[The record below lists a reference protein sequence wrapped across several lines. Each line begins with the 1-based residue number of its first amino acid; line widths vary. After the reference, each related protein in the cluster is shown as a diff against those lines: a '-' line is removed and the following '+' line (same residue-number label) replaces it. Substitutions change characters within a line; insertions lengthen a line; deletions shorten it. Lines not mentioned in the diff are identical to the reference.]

1 MQITLKQSEIEVAL
15 KNYIVAQGINLTG
28 KTIEV
33 AFTAGRK
40 EAGISAELDI
50 NDAGTGST
58 SVQGLFLHRPFEP
71 AVAVNTATATP
82 VTAKRNVQPIQSEVP
97 TAAVVD
103 EVVDEVVAE
112 EEPVEAAPVVPAEAP
127 SNAKTPVS
135 LFGS

>member
-50 NDAGTGST
+50 NDAGTEST
-58 SVQGLFLHRPFEP
+58 SVPSLVLNRPFEP

-97 TAAVVD
+97 VAV
-103 EVVDEVVAE
+103 VVDEVVAE
-112 EEPVEAAPVVPAEAP
+112 EEPVDAPLIVVSEAP
-127 SNAKTPVS
+127 SSVKTPVS

>member
-15 KNYIVAQGINLTG
+15 KNYIVVQGINLTG

-50 NDAGTGST
+50 NDAGTEST
-58 SVQGLFLHRPFEP
+58 SVPGLFLHRPFEP

-82 VTAKRNVQPIQSEVP
+82 VTPVTAKRNVQPIQSEVP
-97 TAAVVD
+97 TAA
-103 EVVDEVVAE
+103 VVDEVVAE

>member
-50 NDAGTGST
+50 NDAGTEST
-58 SVQGLFLHRPFEP
+58 SVPSLVLNRPFEP
-71 AVAVNTATATP
+71 AVAVNTVTATT

-97 TAAVVD
+97 AAA
-103 EVVDEVVAE
+103 VVDEVVAE
-112 EEPVEAAPVVPAEAP
+112 EEPVEADTVVPAEAP

>member
-15 KNYIVAQGINLTG
+15 KNYIVVQGINLTG

-50 NDAGTGST
+50 NDAGTEST
-58 SVQGLFLHRPFEP
+58 SVPSLVLNRPFEP
-71 AVAVNTATATP
+71 AVSVNTATATP

-97 TAAVVD
+97 TAA
-103 EVVDEVVAE
+103 VVDEVVAE

>member
-50 NDAGTGST
+50 NDAGAEST
-58 SVQGLFLHRPFEP
+58 SVPSLVLNRPFEP
-71 AVAVNTATATP
+71 AVAVNTATTTP

-97 TAAVVD
+97 AAA
-103 EVVDEVVAE
+103 VVDEVVAE

-127 SNAKTPVS
+127 SNVKTPVS

>member
-50 NDAGTGST
+50 NDAGVEST
-58 SVQGLFLHRPFEP
+58 SVPSLVLNRPFEP
-71 AVAVNTATATP
+71 AVVANTATNTP

-97 TAAVVD
+97 AAATVE
-103 EVVDEVVAE
+103 EVLPTSNEEEVAAPTVAE
-112 EEPVEAAPVVPAEAP
+112 ETPAPKAA
-127 SNAKTPVS
+127 VS
-135 LFGS
+135 LFG

>member
-50 NDAGTGST
+50 NDAGTEST
-58 SVQGLFLHRPFEP
+58 SVPSLVLNRPFEP

-97 TAAVVD
+97 AAA
-103 EVVDEVVAE
+103 VVDEVVAE

-127 SNAKTPVS
+127 SNVKTPVS

>member
-50 NDAGTGST
+50 NDAGTEST
-58 SVQGLFLHRPFEP
+58 SVPSLVLNRPFEP

-103 EVVDEVVAE
+103 EVVAE
-112 EEPVEAAPVVPAEAP
+112 EEPVEAATVVPAEAT
-127 SNAKTPVS
+127 SNVKTPVS

>member
-50 NDAGTGST
+50 NDAGTEST
-58 SVQGLFLHRPFEP
+58 SVPSLVLNRPFEP

-103 EVVDEVVAE
+103 EVVAE

>member
-50 NDAGTGST
+50 NDAGTEST
-58 SVQGLFLHRPFEP
+58 SVPSLVLNRPFEP
-71 AVAVNTATATP
+71 AVVANTATATP

-97 TAAVVD
+97 TAA
-103 EVVDEVVAE
+103 VVDEVVAE

>member
-50 NDAGTGST
+50 NDAGTEST
-58 SVQGLFLHRPFEP
+58 SVPSLVLNRPFEP

-103 EVVDEVVAE
+103 EVVAE
-112 EEPVEAAPVVPAEAP
+112 EEPVEADPVVPAEAP
-127 SNAKTPVS
+127 SNVKTPVS

>member
-15 KNYIVAQGINLTG
+15 KNYIVAQGIDLTG

-50 NDAGTGST
+50 NDAGAVST
-58 SVQGLFLHRPFEP
+58 SVPSLVLNRPFEP
-71 AVAVNTATATP
+71 TVAVNTATATP

-97 TAAVVD
+97 VAATVE
-103 EVVDEVVAE
+103 EVLPTSNEEEVAAPTVAE
-112 EEPVEAAPVVPAEAP
+112 ETPAPKAA
-127 SNAKTPVS
+127 VS
-135 LFGS
+135 LFG

>member
-15 KNYIVAQGINLTG
+15 KNYIVVQGINLTG

-50 NDAGTGST
+50 NDAGAEST
-58 SVQGLFLHRPFEP
+58 SVQGVFLHRPFEP
-71 AVAVNTATATP
+71 TVAVNTATTTA

-97 TAAVVD
+97 TAA
-103 EVVDEVVAE
+103 VVDEVVAE

>member
-50 NDAGTGST
+50 NDAGTEST
-58 SVQGLFLHRPFEP
+58 SVPSLVLNRPFEP

-97 TAAVVD
+97 VAA
-103 EVVDEVVAE
+103 VVDEVVAE

-127 SNAKTPVS
+127 SNVKTPVS

>member
-50 NDAGTGST
+50 NDAGTEST
-58 SVQGLFLHRPFEP
+58 SVPSLVLNRPFEP

-82 VTAKRNVQPIQSEVP
+82 VTAKRNVQPVQSEVP
-97 TAAVVD
+97 VAAG
-103 EVVDEVVAE
+103 VDEVVAE

-127 SNAKTPVS
+127 SNVKTPVS